1 MNPQNSQNQSQSPMK
16 INSGSY
22 DEDMERVY
30 LQGVLDR
37 TRVMKKNTEKL
48 LELLMTFRTLFDKKK
63 WAIKELEALEKE
75 EGRLLR
81 MLK

>member
-1 MNPQNSQNQSQSPMK
+1 MNPQNSQNQSQNPMK

-75 EGRLLR
+75 EWRLLR